1 MNEKQTVYCSFVFLN
16 AMFEVWQEVWE
27 YDELHKGKPCDKCE
41 SVFICMNWVILLF
54 DVRIDGYNL
63 PFVRI
68 WVLENEQLWEK
79 GVASSLF
86 TKFILTSRIY
96 KDINIYVLN
105 IIQYFHFQLSL
116 SVVTLQIIFEPEPIT
131 LKNMTDTKR
140 ACPKNGIGCPA

>member
-1 MNEKQTVYCSFVFLN
+1 MDIIFRLCGFECWKMNSSEK
-16 AMFEVWQEVWE
+16 
-27 YDELHKGKPCDKCE
+27 
-41 SVFICMNWVILLF
+41 
-54 DVRIDGYNL
+54 
-63 PFVRI
+63 
-68 WVLENEQLWEK
+68 K

-140 ACPKNGIGCPA
+140 ACPKNGIGCAA